1 VQAPGA
7 APLTGLSYRH
17 PKKGHALRR
26 ITHPARQQGAV
37 LITVALALLFLLG
50 FMGIA
55 LDFGRLFIA
64 KNELQTAMDSCAL
77 AAAQELDGQSTAL
90 TRAARAGQTAGNLNA
105 VDLQSATWQGRGQLV
120 GADISFK
127 NAAYALT
134 TAPAEARYAECRH
147 TQSGIRMWLLQA
159 MGAVTGDAAA
169 NPATRSVSA
178 FAVATRA
185 SAQSTCPLPLAI
197 KPKSGGTAPHYG
209 FTVGEWVK
217 LLEKDAKGGEI
228 GWANLDGSKSAS
240 ETVAEM
246 RGDCGTKVGDTLG
259 TPGVQTTVVDEWNYR
274 FGIYKN
280 KADMSVGYQRPD
292 QTGYAYTEKNWPGK
306 SNAYNG
312 ATPTGA
318 DATAANFV
326 TKRLSFASCADT
338 GTALNGKT
346 GSCESITGLKLNSFK
361 TLAAP
366 GAAALGGHH
375 EYGQRDRRIVI
386 VPVVNSSSRVIDFAC
401 MLMLH
406 PLSIPMEDA
415 QLEYLGNA
423 GALNSPC
430 VSSGLPGG
438 VAGPLVPALAR

>member
-1 VQAPGA
+1 MQRNAN
-7 APLTGLSYRH
+7 
-17 PKKGHALRR
+17 
-26 ITHPARQQGAV
+26 PARQQGAV
-37 LITVALALLFLLG
+37 IITVALALLFLLG

-90 TRAARAGQTAGNLNA
+90 TRATRAGQTAGNLNA
-105 VDLQSATWQGRGQLV
+105 VDLQSANWQGQGQLV

-134 TAPAEARYAECRH
+134 TAPAEAQYAECRH
-147 TQSGIRMWLLQA
+147 TQAGIRMWLLQA
-159 MGAVTGDAAA
+159 MGAATGDAAA

-185 SAQSTCPLPLAI
+185 SAQSTCPIPLAI
-197 KPKSGGTAPHYG
+197 KPKTGGTAPDYG
-209 FTVGEWVK
+209 FKEGEWVN
-217 LLEKDAKGGEI
+217 LPKDGAKTGPLGWVSLHGG
-228 GWANLDGSKSAS
+228 ANNISQELSGTCGS
-240 ETVAEM
+240 M
-246 RGDCGTKVGDTLG
+246 VGDELK
-259 TPGVQTTVVDEWNYR
+259 PSFPSSPVSLVDVWNYR

-280 KADMSVGYQRPD
+280 KPDLSVDYQRPD
-292 QTGYAYTEKNWPGK
+292 QTGYAYTDKNWPTK

-312 ATPTGA
+312 ATPKDA

-326 TKRLSFASCADT
+326 TKRRSFASCADT
-338 GTALNGKT
+338 GTALSGKT
-346 GSCESITGLKLNSFK
+346 GSCESITGLPLNSFK
-361 TLAAP
+361 TLATP
-366 GAAALGGHH
+366 GATALGGHY
-375 EYGQRDRRIVI
+375 EYGQRNRRIVI
-386 VPVVNSSSRVIDFAC
+386 VPLLNSNSRVIDFAC
-401 MLMLH
+401 MLMLQ
-406 PLSIPMEDA
+406 PLSIPLQDA

-438 VAGPLVPALAR
+438 VAGPLVPALVR